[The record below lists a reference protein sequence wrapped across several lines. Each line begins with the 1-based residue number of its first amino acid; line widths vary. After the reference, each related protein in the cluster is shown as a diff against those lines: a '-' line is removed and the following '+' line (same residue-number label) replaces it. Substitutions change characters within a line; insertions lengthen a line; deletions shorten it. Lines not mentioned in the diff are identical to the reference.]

1 LDSRFPNIRERNPG
15 KGPAAWFCSEQS
27 HGTRRTAIPHTG
39 QDTTMTTAVAAGIDA
54 GKSYLDVGIEP
65 SRKHFRVANAAA
77 GIEDAIAR
85 LQQAKVSKVVLEAI
99 GPFAQVAV
107 RRLVAAGFE
116 VGLINPRRIK
126 AFREAEGKR
135 AKTDRLDARLIAR
148 FAVQMTDALRPVPS
162 ESQQLLKVLAT
173 RRRQLV
179 EMIAMEKTRLKQ
191 ATDLELCQSH
201 RTAIAVLGAERT
213 RIEADLEARLAAD
226 ATAQRRKFV
235 LLSIPGFG
243 PAVSTTLIIDLPELG
258 TLDRRAIA
266 SLAGLAPHP
275 NQSGTS
281 IGRNQI
287 GGGRPCVRTA
297 LYMAG
302 LVASRC
308 NPRFRTEYQAMRA
321 NGKPAKVAIIAIARK
336 LLVLAN
342 SLLKQDC
349 LYDPDYADANITH

>member
-1 LDSRFPNIRERNPG
+1 MT
-15 KGPAAWFCSEQS
+15 AAL
-27 HGTRRTAIPHTG
+27 
-39 QDTTMTTAVAAGIDA
+39 AAGVDA
-54 GKSYLDVGIEP
+54 GKQYLDVGIEP

-77 GIEDAIAR
+77 GIEEAITR
-85 LQQAKVSKVVLEAI
+85 LRGAGVRKVVLEAI
-99 GPFAQVAV
+99 GPFAHAAV
-107 RRLVAAGFE
+107 QRLVAEGFE

-162 ESQQLLKVLAT
+162 ESQQALKALAT

-191 ATDLELCQSH
+191 VVEPWLCDSH
-201 RTAIAVLGAERT
+201 RAAIAALTIERR
-213 RIEADLEARLAAD
+213 RIEADIESRLATDQA
-226 ATAQRRKFV
+226 ATRKMTI
-235 LLSIPGFG
+235 LISLPGFG
-243 PAVSTTLIIDLPELG
+243 PAITTALITDLPELG

-275 NQSGTS
+275 SQSGTS

-287 GGGRPCVRTA
+287 GGGRPCIRTA

-308 NPRFRTEYQAMRA
+308 DPRFRAEYKAMRA
-321 NGKPAKVAIIAIARK
+321 DGKPAKVAIIAVARK

-342 SLLKQDC
+342 SLVKHDK
-349 LYDPDYADANITH
+349 LYDPEYSPHTTVH

>member
-1 LDSRFPNIRERNPG
+1 MT
-15 KGPAAWFCSEQS
+15 AA
-27 HGTRRTAIPHTG
+27 R
-39 QDTTMTTAVAAGIDA
+39 AAGVDA
-54 GKSYLDVGIEP
+54 GKRYLDFGIEP

-77 GIEDAIAR
+77 GIEDAITR
-85 LQQAKVSKVVLEAI
+85 LRGAGVRKVVLEAI
-99 GPFAQVAV
+99 GPFAHAAV
-107 RRLVAAGFE
+107 KRLVAEGFE

-162 ESQQLLKVLAT
+162 ESQQALKALAT

-191 ATDLELCQSH
+191 VAESWLCESH
-201 RTAIAVLGAERT
+201 RAAIAALTVERK
-213 RIEADLEARLAAD
+213 RIEADIENRLAAD
-226 ATAQRRKFV
+226 PAATRKMTI
-235 LLSIPGFG
+235 LISLPGFG
-243 PAVSTTLIIDLPELG
+243 PAITNTLITDLPELG

-275 NQSGTS
+275 SQSGTS
-281 IGRNQI
+281 PGRNQI

-308 NPRFRTEYQAMRA
+308 DPRFRADYKAMRA
-321 NGKPAKVAIIAIARK
+321 DGKPAKVAIIAVARK

-342 SLLKQDC
+342 SLVKRDT
-349 LYDPDYADANITH
+349 LYDAGYSPDTPIH

>member
-1 LDSRFPNIRERNPG
+1 MM
-15 KGPAAWFCSEQS
+15 AAL
-27 HGTRRTAIPHTG
+27 
-39 QDTTMTTAVAAGIDA
+39 AAGIDA
-54 GKSYLDVGIEP
+54 GKTYLDIGIEP

-85 LQQAKVSKVVLEAI
+85 LQQAGVGKVVLEAI
-99 GPFAQVAV
+99 GPFAQAAV
-107 RRLVAAGFE
+107 TRLVAAGFE
-116 VGLINPRRIK
+116 VGLVNPRRIK
-126 AFREAEGKR
+126 AFREAEGRR

-148 FAVQMTDALRPVPS
+148 FAVRMTDALRPVPT
-162 ESQQLLKVLAT
+162 ESQQALKALAT

-191 ATDLELCQSH
+191 AADPLLCESH
-201 RTAIAVLGAERT
+201 RTAIAALSAERA
-213 RIEADLEARLAAD
+213 RIEADIDARLAAD
-226 ATAQRRKFV
+226 AAATRKRAI
-235 LLSIPGFG
+235 LLSVPGFG
-243 PAVSTTLIIDLPELG
+243 PAVATTLITDLPELG

-275 NQSGTS
+275 TQSGTS

-302 LVASRC
+302 LVAGRC

-321 NGKPAKVAIIAIARK
+321 EGKPAKVAIIATARK

-342 SLLKQDC
+342 SLVKNDR
-349 LYDPDYADANITH
+349 LYDPAHVAANVTH

>member
-1 LDSRFPNIRERNPG
+1 M
-15 KGPAAWFCSEQS
+15 
-27 HGTRRTAIPHTG
+27 TASC
-39 QDTTMTTAVAAGIDA
+39 AAGIDA
-54 GKSYLDVGIEP
+54 GKTYLDVGIEP
-65 SRKHFRVANAAA
+65 SRQYFRVRNAAA
-77 GIEDAIAR
+77 GIEDAITR
-85 LQQAKVSKVVLEAI
+85 LQHARVGKVVLEAI
-99 GPFAQVAV
+99 GPFAQPVVA
-107 RRLVAAGFE
+107 RLVTAGFE

-148 FAVQMTDALRPVPS
+148 FAVQMSEPLRPVPT
-162 ESQQLLKVLAT
+162 ESQQVLKALAT

-191 ATDLELCQSH
+191 AADPLLCLSH
-201 RTAIAVLGAERT
+201 RTAIAALGAERA
-213 RIEADLEARLAAD
+213 RIEAEIDARLAAD
-226 ATAQRRKFV
+226 RTATRKRMILV
-235 LLSIPGFG
+235 SLPGFG
-243 PAVSTTLIIDLPELG
+243 PAVSSTLITDLPELG
-258 TLDRRAIA
+258 SLDRRAIA

-275 NQSGTS
+275 SQSGAS

-308 NPRFRTEYQAMRA
+308 DPRFKREYAAMRA
-321 NGKPAKVAIIAIARK
+321 DGKPAKVAIIATARK

-342 SLLKQDC
+342 SLVKTNS
-349 LYDPDYADANITH
+349 LYDPNRTDANITH

>member
-1 LDSRFPNIRERNPG
+1 M
-15 KGPAAWFCSEQS
+15 
-27 HGTRRTAIPHTG
+27 TATL
-39 QDTTMTTAVAAGIDA
+39 AAGIDA
-54 GKSYLDVGIEP
+54 GKTYLDIGIEP
-65 SRKHFRVANAAA
+65 SRKHFRVVNAAA
-77 GIEDAIAR
+77 GIKEAVAR
-85 LQQAKVSKVVLEAI
+85 LQEAGVGKVVLEAI
-99 GPFAQVAV
+99 GPFARPAV
-107 RRLVAAGFE
+107 TQLVAAGFE

-148 FAVQMTDALRPVPS
+148 FAVQMTDALRPVPT
-162 ESQQLLKVLAT
+162 ESQQALKALAT

-191 ATDLELCQSH
+191 AADPWLCESH
-201 RTAIAVLGAERT
+201 RSAIEVLTVERM
-213 RIEADLEARLAAD
+213 RIEADLETRLAAEPLL
-226 ATAQRRKFV
+226 ARKRAILV
-235 LLSIPGFG
+235 SMPAIG
-243 PAVSTTLIIDLPELG
+243 PTIATTLITDLPELG

-275 NQSGTS
+275 SQSGTS

-302 LVASRC
+302 LVACRC
-308 NPRFRTEYQAMRA
+308 DPRFRAEYQAMRA
-321 NGKPAKVAIIAIARK
+321 DGKPAKVAIIAIARK

-342 SLLKQDC
+342 SLVKTDC
-349 LYDPDYADANITH
+349 LYDPNYPAITNNH

>member
-1 LDSRFPNIRERNPG
+1 MT
-15 KGPAAWFCSEQS
+15 AAL
-27 HGTRRTAIPHTG
+27 
-39 QDTTMTTAVAAGIDA
+39 AAGIDA
-54 GKSYLDVGIEP
+54 GKSYLDIGIEP
-65 SRKHFRVANAAA
+65 SRKHFRVVNTAA
-77 GIEDAIAR
+77 GIQDAIAR
-85 LQQAKVSKVVLEAI
+85 LQQSEVRKVVLEAI
-99 GPFAQVAV
+99 GPFAQAAV
-107 RRLVAAGFE
+107 TRLVAAGFD

-126 AFREAEGKR
+126 AFREAQGKR

-148 FAVQMTDALRPVPS
+148 FAVQMTDPLRPVPT
-162 ESQQLLKVLAT
+162 ESQQALKALAT

-191 ATDLELCQSH
+191 TIDPLLCESH
-201 RTAIAVLGAERT
+201 RTTIAVLGQQRA
-213 RIEADLEARLAAD
+213 RIEAELDARLAAD
-226 ATAQRRKFV
+226 TAARRRRTI
-235 LLSIPGFG
+235 LLSVPGFG
-243 PAVSTTLIIDLPELG
+243 PAVSSTLITDLPELG

-308 NPRFRTEYQAMRA
+308 NPRFRAEYQAMRA
-321 NGKPAKVAIIAIARK
+321 DGKPAKVAIIAVARK

-342 SLLKQDC
+342 SLAKQDC
-349 LYDPDYADANITH
+349 LYDPNYAAANVTH

>member
-1 LDSRFPNIRERNPG
+1 MT
-15 KGPAAWFCSEQS
+15 AAL
-27 HGTRRTAIPHTG
+27 
-39 QDTTMTTAVAAGIDA
+39 AAGVDA
-54 GKSYLDVGIEP
+54 GKRYLDVGIEP

-77 GIEDAIAR
+77 GIEDAITR
-85 LQQAKVSKVVLEAI
+85 LRGAGVHKVVLEAI
-99 GPFAQVAV
+99 GPFAHAAV
-107 RRLVAAGFE
+107 KRLVAEGFE

-162 ESQQLLKVLAT
+162 ESQQALKALAT

-191 ATDLELCQSH
+191 VVEPWLCDSH
-201 RTAIAVLGAERT
+201 RAAIAALTIERR
-213 RIEADLEARLAAD
+213 RIEADIESRLATDQA
-226 ATAQRRKFV
+226 ATRKMTI
-235 LLSIPGFG
+235 LISLPGFG
-243 PAVSTTLIIDLPELG
+243 PAITTTLITDLPELG

-275 NQSGTS
+275 SQSGTS

-308 NPRFRTEYQAMRA
+308 DPRFRAEYKAMRA
-321 NGKPAKVAIIAIARK
+321 DGKPAKVAIIAVARK

-342 SLLKQDC
+342 SLLKHDT
-349 LYDPDYADANITH
+349 LYDPKYSPDTTIH

>member
-1 LDSRFPNIRERNPG
+1 MT
-15 KGPAAWFCSEQS
+15 AA
-27 HGTRRTAIPHTG
+27 I
-39 QDTTMTTAVAAGIDA
+39 AAGIDA
-54 GKSYLDVGIEP
+54 GKTYLDIGIAP

-77 GIEDAIAR
+77 GIEDAVAR
-85 LQQAKVSKVVLEAI
+85 LQSAGVRKVVLEAI
-99 GPFAQVAV
+99 GPFAQPAV

-162 ESQQLLKVLAT
+162 ESQQALKALAT

-191 ATDLELCQSH
+191 TTDARLCESH
-201 RTAIAVLGAERT
+201 RAAIMALTVERE
-213 RIEADLEARLAAD
+213 RIEADMQSRFSAD
-226 ATAQRRKFV
+226 PAVMRKNEI
-235 LLSIPGFG
+235 LISLPGFG
-243 PAVSTTLIIDLPELG
+243 PAVAATLITDLPELG

-275 NQSGTS
+275 SQSGTLM
-281 IGRNQI
+281 GHNQI
-287 GGGRPCVRTA
+287 GGGRLCVRAA

-308 NPRFRTEYQAMRA
+308 DPRFRAEYQAMRA
-321 NGKPAKVAIIAIARK
+321 DGKPAKVAIIAVARK

-342 SLLKQDC
+342 GLVKKDTF
-349 LYDPDYADANITH
+349 YDPTYAPDKIVH

>member
-1 LDSRFPNIRERNPG
+1 MT
-15 KGPAAWFCSEQS
+15 AAL
-27 HGTRRTAIPHTG
+27 
-39 QDTTMTTAVAAGIDA
+39 AAGVDA
-54 GKSYLDVGIEP
+54 GKRYLDVGIEP

-77 GIEDAIAR
+77 GIEDAITR
-85 LQQAKVSKVVLEAI
+85 LRGAGVRKVVLEAI
-99 GPFAQVAV
+99 GPFAHAAV
-107 RRLVAAGFE
+107 KRLVAEGFE

-162 ESQQLLKVLAT
+162 ESQQALKALAT

-191 ATDLELCQSH
+191 VAESWLCESH
-201 RTAIAVLGAERT
+201 RAAIAALTVERK
-213 RIEADLEARLAAD
+213 RIEADIENRLAAD
-226 ATAQRRKFV
+226 PAATRKMTI
-235 LLSIPGFG
+235 LISLPGFG
-243 PAVSTTLIIDLPELG
+243 PAITNTLITDLPELG

-275 NQSGTS
+275 SQSGTS
-281 IGRNQI
+281 AGRNQI

-308 NPRFRTEYQAMRA
+308 DPRFRADYKAMRA
-321 NGKPAKVAIIAIARK
+321 DGKPAKVAIIAVARK

-342 SLLKQDC
+342 SLVKRDT
-349 LYDPDYADANITH
+349 LYDAGYSPDTTIH